1 MFFLRKFS
9 DCSFSLFKFSFWFP
23 RAMILLL
30 LLEIIVTIIIKI
42 IIKSKARL
50 VFSNVL
56 IRMIRKSQFF
66 THSKSN
72 FPKEKSYT
80 QVVTTIKIRHSGL
93 ASLCMCTTSF
103 ESSKSNISWTPGVI
117 FLCVR
122 SREPTIDIWRRG
134 LSQHEIFP
142 YFCSALSMDFFFF
155 FRFVNTTPNLIFL
168 KSPKNWAFLLLN
180 IF

>member
-1 MFFLRKFS
+1 MFWYEWSENHNFS
-9 DCSFSLFKFSFWFP
+9 P
-23 RAMILLL
+23 IQ
-30 LLEIIVTIIIKI
+30 
-42 IIKSKARL
+42 
-50 VFSNVL
+50 
-56 IRMIRKSQFF
+56 SQ
-66 THSKSN
+66 TSQG
-72 FPKEKSYT
+72 YT

-142 YFCSALSMDFFFF
+142 YFCSALSMD
-155 FRFVNTTPNLIFL
+155 IF
-168 KSPKNWAFLLLN
+168 FLLSFRQHNTELDFSQKSKKLSFFAVKYFFSQLFIPRN
-180 IF
+180 WTKLGKILVFCLERGATPESWSVIVGSIYNNETY